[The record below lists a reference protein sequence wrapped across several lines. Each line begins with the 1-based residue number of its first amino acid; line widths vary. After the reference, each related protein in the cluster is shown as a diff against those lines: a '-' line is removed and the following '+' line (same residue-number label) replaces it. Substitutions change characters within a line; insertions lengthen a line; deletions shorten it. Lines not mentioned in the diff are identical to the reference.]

1 MELYTQSAIL
11 GSHSRRLHKQQFISF
26 KLLQVLLLL
35 MTIVALYNSPAQAAK
50 PLAAHVLATTPA
62 APAPAPAPAAPPF
75 ENVTQSLVFGGD
87 YSTFIELLVETKMD
101 VTFQTIA
108 NNTEGPGITIFAP
121 TDKAFTTKLVSSIL
135 KNLTALQKVRLVEY
149 HALNVYQAFKNLQNS
164 NNNVTS
170 TYATFNGGGSG
181 RYQVTLT
188 FTGGGRLEIAS
199 GWTTAK
205 ISTTV
210 YSEKPVSIFA
220 IDQVLLPDEIFG
232 LPPPPPPAAPP
243 PPSLAPSPT
252 PTPSAAPPPP
262 APKPSASATTS
273 PPRIL
278 LLIFLYLLPCTASS
292 FSSALLFSL
301 LFFQALLMQVA

>member
-1 MELYTQSAIL
+1 MELYTQNAIL
-11 GSHSRRLHKQQFISF
+11 GSNLRRLHKQQFISF

-62 APAPAPAPAAPPF
+62 APAPAPVPAAPRF

-101 VTFQTIA
+101 VPFQSIA

-121 TDKAFTTKLVSSIL
+121 TDKAFKTKLVSSFL

-220 IDQVLLPDEIFG
+220 IDQVLLPDEILG
-232 LPPPPPPAAPP
+232 LPPPPPPAAPS
-243 PPSLAPSPT
+243 PPSLAPS

-262 APKPSASATTS
+262 APKPSASAPTS
-273 PPRIL
+273 PPRLL
-278 LLIFLYLLPCTASS
+278 LLIFLYLLPCTTSS
-292 FSSALLFSL
+292 FSSALHFSL
-301 LFFQALLMQVA
+301 LFFQALLMQVALS